1 MYPSS
6 STIRLLST
14 FRKSSS
20 IIACADVS
28 QHPCCAHTCAKRK
41 ILLKQHGC
49 RTNFKR
55 KISVFEV
62 EKKETLKS
70 FAKEIYNA
78 KISMNW
84 VFPYP
89 TLEGSKELNEFHE
102 NLKPIN
108 DFLSTY
114 EINSKK
120 LDEDAEIP
128 KELVEKLKKLG
139 LFGML
144 IPEEYDGKGLS
155 NMKFLKISED
165 LASAD
170 ASVNMMVA
178 SHNLLGAQPILMFGN
193 EDQKKKYLPK
203 MASGETIA
211 AFCCN
216 EASCGSDINTMQTR
230 ATLSDDGQFWLLSGE
245 KTSINNADIADV
257 FIVFAKTEVVD
268 VGGEIKDI
276 IAAFIVE
283 QNFGRIHI
291 GPQEDKMGMRA
302 LNTSDIIFD
311 QTPVP
316 VGNMIG
322 EVRDGFKIATDT
334 LNYARLGLVA
344 GMIGPMRDAVQF
356 SLAFNSQRKQFGRRL
371 EDFELAK
378 ERIFRMNSNIYLMES
393 VAYLTMG
400 KYDQAVEEDKI
411 PDLSVESAISKV
423 FCAQKAQ
430 EIANDYVE
438 LFGYRGY
445 TRNFPCERLFR
456 DSKMLSLSEGTED
469 VLKLYIALCGL
480 QNAEGYL
487 DKRLRNRKIGT
498 VRQQISSLFDEFRDH
513 RSNDHIKKGFG
524 QKKIPSFGLTTDSKT
539 KTWLDPRL
547 KECALTIERLLLSF
561 YRKVYRNI
569 EYFGNGINEEQIR
582 LRKLAEITI
591 ALYSLLATMSRCN
604 KTLILGLR
612 RSDTEYRTMVAHLH
626 VAYREVGHLL
636 EELEKNFGSPTND
649 LRRICKDLIDER
661 RYFIAHPLELEHRY
675 LENPIYLQHFVNVK
689 SLSE

>member
-411 PDLSVESAISKV
+411 PDLSVESAISK
-423 FCAQKAQ
+423 
-430 EIANDYVE
+430 
-438 LFGYRGY
+438 
-445 TRNFPCERLFR
+445 
-456 DSKMLSLSEGTED
+456 GTED